1 MYQNFHKYK
10 YIDQS
15 SYLQV
20 GLSIESK
27 FILESNVIK
36 NQWSTPDNYIGN
48 NHDIPINF
56 YNI

>member
-36 NQWSTPDNYIGN
+36 NQWSTPDDSN
-48 NHDIPINF
+48 NHEIPMNF